1 MFSKSTQF
9 VKNGSVFI
17 FLWLNNI
24 PLNLYFTFSLPIYL
38 MMDTYFVYT
47 YPYLNCMNI
56 VVQISLE
63 IVTTGLEILKYK
75 ISYTEGVSKGKDN
88 TFSELSIPI
97 FLGSFT
103 EHFLCSVLEVFP
115 HCFAG
120 LWDHWICDLTSP
132 FQHWLNESYIH
143 IVPVLYLPIWGKGAF
158 LQHHVICVS
167 VP

>member
-1 MFSKSTQF
+1 MAEQYSIE
-9 VKNGSVFI
+9 SVFHI
-17 FLWLNNI
+17 F
-24 PLNLYFTFSLPIYL
+24 FTHLPI
-38 MMDTYFVYT
+38 DGHYFVYT

-75 ISYTEGVSKGKDN
+75 ISYTEGGCKGTILSLNSPFPYFWDPYW
-88 TFSELSIPI
+88 TFFMFCAWSL
-97 FLGSFT
+97 
-103 EHFLCSVLEVFP
+103 P
-115 HCFAG
+115 HCLQG
-120 LWDHWICDLTSP
+120 YETTGSGDLTSP

-167 VP
+167 VPRKGISCLSFFLFIYLINIY